1 MQLCGWVDRRR
12 DHGGVIFIDLRD
24 RSGTVQITV
33 DPDLGADAF
42 AVAEHLRSETVLQVE
57 GKVRARPGDSLND
70 KLATGAVEVLA
81 SGITVLNS
89 VKGNLPFPVS
99 VHDEENTREEL
110 RLRHRYLDLRRK
122 RMNDNLRLRAQTI
135 QAARRFL
142 EDAGFIEVETP
153 VLTRSTP
160 EGARDYVL
168 PSRVCGGEWF
178 ALPQSPQLFKQLL
191 MVGGIERYY
200 QVARCFRDEDLRADR
215 QPEFTQLDI
224 EMSFMDQEQI
234 LELNESLICAIWKA
248 VKGIELPRPFPRMTW
263 HDAMERYGTDRPDT
277 RYGMELTNVSDIVK
291 DMGFKVFSGAVKSG
305 GAVKCIAV
313 PGGNDAV
320 SNVRIKPGGDVFSEA
335 QKAGAGGLAF
345 IRVRDGGEIDTI
357 GAIKDNLSDEQKQE
371 LLSRTGAEPG
381 TLLLF
386 GAGDTATVNKALDRV
401 RQYLAKELGMVKA
414 DRDNDQWNFLWV
426 VDFPMFEFNSDENR
440 YEALHHP
447 FCAPNAEDLG
457 SDASKWADTLPGA
470 RAQAY
475 DLVLNGLEL
484 GGGSLRIHDSA
495 LQRQV
500 LQTVGL
506 PLEEAQEQF
515 GFLMDALDVGAPPHG
530 GLAFGVDRMV
540 MLLAGEE
547 SIRDTIAFPKT
558 QQARCLMT
566 SAQGAL
572 PTSSWRNCTW
582 PAPGLSPTRK
592 TEGGYWAEQIPK
604 GISAFVAPRPTARN
618 PEVGLHKASF
628 CPASPDGPGGPV
640 SAAAAAQRICCGFIS
655 RTSAGSTCSPMR
667 RRSPWPA
674 WCSAVKHCCSSNG
687 SWLRAMPPSVNCTVS
702 KNCNAG
708 KPTSTATGQPSRNG
722 PGRQDCPCP
731 SCSSGLT
738 WAIRPGLS
746 RPSWRPRI

>member
-1 MQLCGWVDRRR
+1 MRSHGCGDLLQNVSGQEVQLCGWVDRRR

-33 DPDLGADAF
+33 DPDQGAEAF
-42 AVAEHLRSETVLQVE
+42 AAAEHLRNETVIQVS
-57 GKVRARPGDSLND
+57 GRVRQRPPESVNT

-81 SGITVLNS
+81 GAITVLNS
-89 VKGNLPFPVS
+89 VKANLPFPVS

-110 RLRHRYLDLRRK
+110 RLRHRYLDLRRE
-122 RMNDNLRLRAQTI
+122 RMNGNLRLRARTI

-142 EDAGFIEVETP
+142 EEQGFIEVETP

-160 EGARDYVL
+160 EGARDYLV

-224 EMSFMDQEQI
+224 EMSFMGQEQI
-234 LELNESLICAIWKA
+234 LELNEALISAIWQA
-248 VKGIELPRPFPRMTW
+248 VKGVELPRPFPRLSW
-263 HDAMERYGTDRPDT
+263 HEAMERYGTDRPDT
-277 RYGMELTNVSDIVK
+277 RYGMELTNVSDLVA
-291 DMGFKVFSGAVKSG
+291 DMGFKVFSGAVAAG

-313 PGGNDAV
+313 PGGNDAI

-345 IRVRDGGEIDTI
+345 IRVRDGGEIDSI
-357 GAIKDNLSDEQKQE
+357 GAIKDNLSEDKKAE
-371 LLSRTGAEPG
+371 LLRRTGADPG
-381 TLLLF
+381 SLILF

-401 RQYLAKELGMVKA
+401 RQFLARELELVPA
-414 DRDNDQWNFLWV
+414 ERDNSSWNFLWV
-426 VDFPMFEFNSDENR
+426 VDFPMFEFNAGENR
-440 YEALHHP
+440 LEALHHP
-447 FCAPNAEDLG
+447 FCAPNSADLG
-457 SDASKWADTLPGA
+457 DDPAAWATTLPGA

-500 LQTVGL
+500 LQTIGL
-506 PLEEAQEQF
+506 PLEEAERQF
-515 GFLMDALDVGAPPHG
+515 GFLMEALDLGAPPHG
-530 GLAFGVDRMV
+530 GLAYGIDRIV

-566 SAQGAL
+566 QAPAGVAGQQLQELHVAS
-572 PTSSWRNCTW
+572 TW
-582 PAPGLSPTRK
+582 V
-592 TEGGYWAEQIPK
+592 EEEAE
-604 GISAFVAPRPTARN
+604 
-618 PEVGLHKASF
+618 
-628 CPASPDGPGGPV
+628 
-640 SAAAAAQRICCGFIS
+640 AAG
-655 RTSAGSTCSPMR
+655 
-667 RRSPWPA
+667 
-674 WCSAVKHCCSSNG
+674 
-687 SWLRAMPPSVNCTVS
+687 
-702 KNCNAG
+702 
-708 KPTSTATGQPSRNG
+708 
-722 PGRQDCPCP
+722 
-731 SCSSGLT
+731 
-738 WAIRPGLS
+738 
-746 RPSWRPRI
+746 

>member
-1 MQLCGWVDRRR
+1 MRSNGCGDLREQNINEQVELCGWVDRRR

-33 DPDLGADAF
+33 DPDLGAEAF
-42 AVAEHLRSETVLQVE
+42 AVAEHLRSETVLQVS
-57 GKVRARPGDSLND
+57 GKVRARPADSLNE

-81 SGITVLNS
+81 SGIRVLNS

-122 RMNDNLRLRAQTI
+122 RMNDNLRLRATTI

-142 EDAGFIEVETP
+142 EEQGFIEVETP

-234 LELNESLICAIWKA
+234 LDINEALICSIWKA

-263 HDAMERYGTDRPDT
+263 QDAMERYGTDRPDT
-277 RYGMELTNVSDIVK
+277 RFGMELVTVSDIVK

-305 GAVKCIAV
+305 GSVKVIAV
-313 PGGNDAV
+313 PGGNDAL

-335 QKAGAGGLAF
+335 QAAGAGGLAF

-357 GAIKDNLSDEQKQE
+357 GAIKDNLSEEQKSE
-371 LLSRTGAEPG
+371 LLARTKAEPG

-401 RQYLAKELGMVKA
+401 RQYLAKELGLVKPE
-414 DRDNDQWNFLWV
+414 RDNDQWNFLWV

-447 FCAPNAEDLG
+447 FCAPNSDDLG
-457 SDASKWADTLPGA
+457 SDPNQWAQTLPTA

-566 SAQGAL
+566 
-572 PTSSWRNCTW
+572 N
-582 PAPGLSPTRK
+582 APG
-592 TEGGYWAEQIPK
+592 G
-604 GISAFVAPRPTARN
+604 VADKQL
-618 PEVGLHKASF
+618 EELHVASTWV
-628 CPASPDGPGGPV
+628 D
-640 SAAAAAQRICCGFIS
+640 
-655 RTSAGSTCSPMR
+655 
-667 RRSPWPA
+667 
-674 WCSAVKHCCSSNG
+674 SSEED
-687 SWLRAMPPSVNCTVS
+687 S
-702 KNCNAG
+702 
-708 KPTSTATGQPSRNG
+708 
-722 PGRQDCPCP
+722 
-731 SCSSGLT
+731 
-738 WAIRPGLS
+738 
-746 RPSWRPRI
+746 

>member
-1 MQLCGWVDRRR
+1 MRSNGCGDLRKQQIDEQVQLCGWVDRRR

-33 DPDLGADAF
+33 DPDLGAEAF
-42 AVAEHLRSETVLQVE
+42 AVAEHLRSETVLQVR
-57 GKVRARPGDSLND
+57 GKVRARPSESLNER
-70 KLATGAVEVLA
+70 LATGEVEVLA
-81 SGITVLNS
+81 SSITVLNG

-99 VHDEENTREEL
+99 IHDEENTREEL

-135 QAARRFL
+135 QTARRFL
-142 EDAGFIEVETP
+142 EDEGFIEVETP

-160 EGARDYVL
+160 EGARDYIL

-191 MVGGIERYY
+191 MVGGIEKYY

-215 QPEFTQLDI
+215 QPEFTQLDM
-224 EMSFMDQEQI
+224 EMSFMDQEEI
-234 LELNESLICAIWKA
+234 LDLNERLICAIWKT
-248 VKGIELPRPFPRMTW
+248 VKGIDLPRPFPRMTW

-291 DMGFKVFSGAVKSG
+291 DMGFKVFSGAVKNG
-305 GAVKCIAV
+305 GSVKCIAV

-335 QKAGAGGLAF
+335 QQAGAGGLAF
-345 IRVRDGGEIDTI
+345 IRVREGGEIDTI
-357 GAIKDNLSDEQKQE
+357 GAIKDNLSDAQKQE

-401 RQYLAKELGMVKA
+401 RQYLARELGLVKP

-447 FCAPNAEDLG
+447 FCAPNTTDLG
-457 SDASKWADTLPGA
+457 DDAGQWADTLPGA

-506 PLEEAQEQF
+506 PLEEAEEQF
-515 GFLMDALDVGAPPHG
+515 GFLIEALDMGAPPHG

-566 SAQGAL
+566 AAPAGVADKQLEELHVAS
-572 PTSSWRNCTW
+572 TW
-582 PAPGLSPTRK
+582 VD
-592 TEGGYWAEQIPK
+592 PK
-604 GISAFVAPRPTARN
+604 ADEES
-618 PEVGLHKASF
+618 
-628 CPASPDGPGGPV
+628 
-640 SAAAAAQRICCGFIS
+640 
-655 RTSAGSTCSPMR
+655 
-667 RRSPWPA
+667 
-674 WCSAVKHCCSSNG
+674 
-687 SWLRAMPPSVNCTVS
+687 
-702 KNCNAG
+702 
-708 KPTSTATGQPSRNG
+708 
-722 PGRQDCPCP
+722 
-731 SCSSGLT
+731 
-738 WAIRPGLS
+738 
-746 RPSWRPRI
+746 

>member
-1 MQLCGWVDRRR
+1 MRSNGCGDLRKDSIDAVVQLCGWVDRRR

-33 DPDLGADAF
+33 DPDLSAEAF
-42 AVAEHLRSETVLQVE
+42 AVAEHLRSETVLQVH
-57 GKVRARPGDSLND
+57 GKVRARPAESLND

-81 SGITVLNS
+81 SEIVVLNK
-89 VKGNLPFPVS
+89 VTGNLPFPVS

-122 RMNDNLRLRAQTI
+122 RMNDNLRLRARTI

-142 EDAGFIEVETP
+142 EDEGFIEVETP

-168 PSRVCGGEWF
+168 PSRVCGGDWF

-224 EMSFMDQEQI
+224 EMSFMGEEQI
-234 LELNESLICAIWKA
+234 LQLNEDLICAIWKS

-277 RYGMELTNVSDIVK
+277 RYGMELVTVSDIVQ

-305 GAVKCIAV
+305 GSVKVIAV
-313 PGGNDAV
+313 PGGNDAL

-335 QKAGAGGLAF
+335 QAAGAGGLAF

-357 GAIKDNLSDEQKQE
+357 GAIKDNLSDEQKAE
-371 LLSRTGAEPG
+371 LLKRTGATPG

-386 GAGDTATVNKALDRV
+386 GAGETAIVNKALDRV
-401 RQYLAKELGMVKA
+401 RQYLAKELNLVKP
-414 DRDNDQWNFLWV
+414 DRQNDAWNFLWV

-447 FCAPNAEDLG
+447 FCAPNTDDLG
-457 SDASKWADTLPGA
+457 SDPAQWATTLPKA

-506 PLEEAQEQF
+506 PLEEAQAQF
-515 GFLMDALDVGAPPHG
+515 GFLINALDMGAPPHG

-540 MLLAGEE
+540 MLLAGED

-566 SAQGAL
+566 DA
-572 PTSSWRNCTW
+572 PSSVAEKQLQELHVSSTW
-582 PAPGLSPTRK
+582 VDPA
-592 TEGGYWAEQIPK
+592 EDE
-604 GISAFVAPRPTARN
+604 N
-618 PEVGLHKASF
+618 
-628 CPASPDGPGGPV
+628 
-640 SAAAAAQRICCGFIS
+640 
-655 RTSAGSTCSPMR
+655 
-667 RRSPWPA
+667 
-674 WCSAVKHCCSSNG
+674 
-687 SWLRAMPPSVNCTVS
+687 
-702 KNCNAG
+702 
-708 KPTSTATGQPSRNG
+708 
-722 PGRQDCPCP
+722 
-731 SCSSGLT
+731 
-738 WAIRPGLS
+738 
-746 RPSWRPRI
+746 